1 MSEISDPT
9 TLVRYAKQLIAID
22 DMMDDMKEQ
31 AKEIKAA
38 AKSEGIEVKHLTKVV
53 AERKK
58 DRDSIEEEEEMLR
71 IYRDAV
77 RGKI

>member
-1 MSEISDPT
+1 MSEVNDS
-9 TLVRYAKQLIAID
+9 TLVKYAKQLIALD
-22 DMMDDMKEQ
+22 DQLDDIKEHI
-31 AKEIKAA
+31 KEIKAQ

-58 DRDSIEEEEEMLR
+58 DRDAIEEEEDMLR
-71 IYRDAV
+71 VYRDAV

>member
-1 MSEISDPT
+1 MSDIADPN
-9 TLVRYAKQLIAID
+9 TLIRFAQQLIELD
-22 DMMDDMKEQ
+22 DRMDDIKEQ
-31 AKEIKAA
+31 IKELKAEAK
-38 AKSEGIEVKHLTKVV
+38 GQGLEVKHLSKVV

>member
-1 MSEISDPT
+1 MTEINDSQ
-9 TLVRYAKQLIAID
+9 TLIRYAKQLIDLD
-22 DMMDDMKEQ
+22 DEMDDLKERV
-31 AKEIKAA
+31 KELKAA
-38 AKSEGIEVKHLTKVV
+38 AKSEGLEVKHLTKVV